1 MSVHNSQIPEPAQ
14 VLGVFSQSSVLL
26 LQSTRLG
33 WISKV
38 TMVIMMI
45 MMVMMM
51 MMVMMRIMMMMING
65 HLLLQLFP
73 SPLPLF
79 HSFRQKLH
87 QQLACSDEDDI
98 SEVTVNV
105 LMVMVM
111 VMVTLVST
119 CYPPGFRQDLL
130 PIPSWFLPA
139 LPASEFHNHDY

>member
-33 WISKV
+33 WIGKV
-38 TMVIMMI
+38 TMVIMVVMI
-45 MMVMMM
+45 
-51 MMVMMRIMMMMING
+51 RIMMMMING

-139 LPASEFHNHDY
+139 LPASEFHNHNY

>member
-1 MSVHNSQIPEPAQ
+1 MSVHNSQILEPAQ

-33 WISKV
+33 WIGKV
-38 TMVIMMI
+38 TMVIMVVMI
-45 MMVMMM
+45 
-51 MMVMMRIMMMMING
+51 RIMMMMING

-73 SPLPLF
+73 SALPLF
-79 HSFRQKLH
+79 HSLRQKLH

-105 LMVMVM
+105 LM

-139 LPASEFHNHDY
+139 LPASEFHNHNY